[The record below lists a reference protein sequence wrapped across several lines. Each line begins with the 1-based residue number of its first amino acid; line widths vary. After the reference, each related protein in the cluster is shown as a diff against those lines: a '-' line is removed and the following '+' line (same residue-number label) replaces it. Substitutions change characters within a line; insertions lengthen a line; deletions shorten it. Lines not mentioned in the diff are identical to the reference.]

1 MDRIRVLLVDD
12 DEDDYVLARDLLSEA
27 IHTRYDLT
35 WETDLNWGSPE
46 SSTMQDALNGAYDIM
61 LVDYRLGEKRGTQVI
76 RSMLESGI
84 TIPCI
89 LFTGENSVE
98 IDREALEVGASD
110 YLIKSQISAPLLDR
124 AIRYAIERKKS
135 EAALVKLAQYDSL
148 TGLLNRVSFQTQL
161 LSSIAHA
168 KRLGEDW
175 GLFLLDLDGF
185 KAINDTLGHP
195 AGDSL
200 LSMVAKRLQKG
211 LRDSDIIARL
221 GGDEFCIIGPYLNGI
236 AGASEVAR
244 KISDSLSTPY
254 VLNGQTVHI
263 GASVGITMF
272 CADGINADQ
281 LMKNADLALYDAKKG
296 ARGGFRFFD
305 SDMNNNAR
313 IRMSMGKEL
322 KIAIAQEQLGL
333 CYQPKIDAQTGCIV
347 GAEALARWW
356 HPSKGQISPLE
367 FIPVAEST
375 GLIGQLGDW
384 VLQSACNQINSWRD
398 EGLNP
403 LQVAVNL
410 STVQLKYSDFLDR
423 VLRTIETSK
432 VDPSLIEFEI
442 TESMIVQESES
453 AIKLLN
459 GLKDI
464 GVSLAIDDFG
474 VGYSSLSHLAQFP
487 VDKLK
492 IDRCFVSGVG
502 PDTKATAI
510 AKTIIDLG
518 KNLDMTIVAEGVE
531 TEEQY
536 RFFRSEGCHEIQG
549 FYFCEPLAVV
559 PFTDKYKQNP
569 IIEAMR
575 PTIEDYALTQ
585 PVSIGNAPS
594 FAHSLIELS

>member
-12 DEDDYVLARDLLSEA
+12 DEDDCVLARELLKEA
-27 IHTRYDLT
+27 LHTRYDLT
-35 WETDLNWGSPE
+35 WETDLNWGAPE
-46 SSTMQDALNGAYDIM
+46 STTMQDALNGTYDIM
-61 LVDYRLGEKRGTQVI
+61 LVDYRLGEIRGTHVI
-76 RSMLESGI
+76 RSMVEYGI

-89 LFTGENSVE
+89 LFTGENNVA
-98 IDREALEVGASD
+98 IDREALEAGASD
-110 YLIKSQISAPLLDR
+110 YLVKSQITAPLLDR

-135 EAALVKLAQYDSL
+135 EAALVQLAQYDSL
-148 TGLLNRVSFQTQL
+148 TGLLNRSSFQTQL

-185 KAINDTLGHP
+185 KAVNDTLGHP

-200 LSMVAKRLQKG
+200 LSMVARRLQKE
-211 LRDSDIIARL
+211 LRDSDIIARI
-221 GGDEFCIIGPYLNGI
+221 GGDEFCVIGPYLSGI
-236 AGASEVAR
+236 SGAAEVAR
-244 KISDSLSTPY
+244 KILTTLSAPY

-272 CADGINADQ
+272 CADGVNAEQ
-281 LMKNADLALYDAKKG
+281 LMKNADLALYDAKKST
-296 ARGGFRFFD
+296 RGGYRFFD
-305 SDMNNNAR
+305 SDMNNKAR

-322 KIAIAQEQLGL
+322 KIAIDRKQLGL
-333 CYQPKIDAQTGCIV
+333 CYQPKVDALTGCIV

-356 HPSKGQISPLE
+356 HPSQGQISPLE

-375 GLIGQLGDW
+375 GSIGQLGDW
-384 VLQSACNQINSWRD
+384 VLQSACNQINSWCD
-398 EGLNP
+398 EGLKP
-403 LQVAVNL
+403 LQIAVNL

-432 VDPSLIEFEI
+432 VDPSLLEFEI
-442 TESMIVQESES
+442 TESMIVQESDS
-453 AIKLLN
+453 AIGLLN
-459 GLKDI
+459 NLKDI

-492 IDRCFVSGVG
+492 IDRSFVSAVG
-502 PDTKATAI
+502 LDTKATAI

-549 FYFCEPLAVV
+549 YYFCEPLEVV
-559 PFTDKYKQNP
+559 PFTDKYRQNSV
-569 IIEAMR
+569 IEAMQ
-575 PTIEDYALTQ
+575 PTIEDYALIQ